1 MIHSRFYNQLINRAL
16 FLNNFFIAFFQGSY
30 IYSMGMRSNVLCY
43 QQACKTC
50 HKYKHCLRKHSQ
62 TRLREVET
70 TVKRS
75 TSRTIPVESFM
86 NWTVLGIICSL
97 VPFLQLSQVK
107 RTPQDSIDELFIWM
121 INPSFINYRNQSNLN
136 AHSCMCNKQ
145 WIFCFNLSVFCLIE
159 KSLNG

>member
-1 MIHSRFYNQLINRAL
+1 METGVNSSLTFTQLSDAVVNFSVSSAVIMMSSDSLSLIYNQFFNIAL
-16 FLNNFFIAFFQGSY
+16 FFNNFFIAFFQGSY

-86 NWTVLGIICSL
+86 NWTVLGNY
-97 VPFLQLSQVK
+97 
-107 RTPQDSIDELFIWM
+107 LF
-121 INPSFINYRNQSNLN
+121 P
-136 AHSCMCNKQ
+136 CT
-145 WIFCFNLSVFCLIE
+145 VFTV
-159 KSLNG
+159 

>member
-1 MIHSRFYNQLINRAL
+1 MSSGSLSYLQPLIQHSSLV
-16 FLNNFFIAFFQGSY
+16 NNFFTVFFFQGSY

-86 NWTVLGIICSL
+86 NWTVLGNYLIPCTFFTVKPSQAYSPGFHWLILLIIWKMNPL
-97 VPFLQLSQVK
+97 V
-107 RTPQDSIDELFIWM
+107 
-121 INPSFINYRNQSNLN
+121 INCCNQSNLN
-136 AHSCMCNKQ
+136 LHSCMCNKQ
-145 WIFCFNLSVFCLIE
+145 
-159 KSLNG
+159 

>member
-1 MIHSRFYNQLINRAL
+1 MMSSDSLSLIYNQFFNIAL
-16 FLNNFFIAFFQGSY
+16 FFNNFSIAFFFFSY

-75 TSRTIPVESFM
+75 TSKTIPVESFM
-86 NWTVLGIICSL
+86 NWTVLGNYLFPCTFFT
-97 VPFLQLSQVK
+97 VKPSQAA
-107 RTPQDSIDELFIWM
+107 PQDSIDELFIWM
-121 INPSFINYRNQSNLN
+121 INPSFINCCNQSNLN
-136 AHSCMCNKQ
+136 Q
-145 WIFCFNLSVFCLIE
+145 I
-159 KSLNG
+159 